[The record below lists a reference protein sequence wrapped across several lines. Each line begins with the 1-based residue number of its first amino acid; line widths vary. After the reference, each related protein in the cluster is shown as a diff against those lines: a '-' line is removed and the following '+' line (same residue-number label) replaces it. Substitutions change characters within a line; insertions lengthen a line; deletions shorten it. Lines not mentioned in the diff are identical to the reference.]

1 MKIVAPGPL
10 ARTMGRTRKAGTSG
24 SGDFAKSLDGASET
38 GVPPGTPGASQI
50 ASVDALLA
58 LQGEPDADNDGDRQE
73 TRRGHTLLDELEVI
87 KTGLLVGRI
96 PRGRLE
102 ALARMMERRQDL
114 PSSPLLAGL
123 IDEIELR
130 VKVELAKLSAI

>member
-1 MKIVAPGPL
+1 MKIVAPGTL
-10 ARTMGRTRKAGTSG
+10 GRTASRTRKAGGAAG
-24 SGDFAKSLDGASET
+24 SGGFASSLEGASET
-38 GVPPGTPGASQI
+38 RASSGAPGMSPI

-58 LQGEPDADNDGDRQE
+58 LQGEPDARDGERKE
-73 TRRGHTLLDELEVI
+73 TKRGHALLDELEVI
-87 KTGLLVGRI
+87 RTGLLVGSI

-102 ALARMMERRQDL
+102 ALARMLTRRDF
-114 PSSPLLAGL
+114 PSSPGLASL